1 MSKINPFKNSSFHE
15 ERPRDERKR
24 DEREFER
31 PRREFERPRREFE
44 RPRREFE
51 RPRREFERPRRED
64 KYFSFSEKSKEPK
77 FSLDDTELFP
87 ELASLNLNKEQ
98 KDEGSSISFLNALNT
113 IKEEKEDTN
122 KINPGWITMSF
133 DKQRNI
139 NIQYADEKTPN
150 EIKREQIEKD
160 LEDLNLVMERVIDFI
175 SERHLKHIKEYDSIH
190 GEGAY
195 DEVYY
200 MKPIEFPYDDEN
212 DNGEIGDE
220 ETYNEI
226 YDDYDEYYNE

>member
-15 ERPRDERKR
+15 ERPRDERPR
-24 DEREFER
+24 REPERSRREPER
-31 PRREFERPRREFE
+31 PRREPERPRREPE
-44 RPRREFE
+44 RPRREK
-51 RPRREFERPRRED
+51 D
-64 KYFSFSEKSKEPK
+64 DMSGKYFSFSEKPKEPK
-77 FSLDDTELFP
+77 FSLDTELFP

-98 KDEGSSISFLNALNT
+98 KDEGTSISFLNALNT

-160 LEDLNLVMERVIDFI
+160 LEDLNLIMEKVIDFI
-175 SERHLKHIKEYDSIH
+175 SERHVKHIKEYDSIH

-195 DEVYY
+195 NEVYY

-220 ETYNEI
+220 ENYNEI
-226 YDDYDEYYNE
+226 YDDYDDYYNE